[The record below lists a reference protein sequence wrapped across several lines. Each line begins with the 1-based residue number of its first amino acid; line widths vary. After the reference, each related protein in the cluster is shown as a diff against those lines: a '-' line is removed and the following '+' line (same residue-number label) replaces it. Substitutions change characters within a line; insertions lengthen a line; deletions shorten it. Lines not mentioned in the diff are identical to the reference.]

1 VYEYCARRC
10 SMEMS
15 RGAAASAPAVAES
28 PSSKP
33 AGASM
38 ETHVLVSSDTM
49 VWYTG
54 KNDSGTT
61 YFWNE
66 AGVAQYDRPADFDE
80 SVARHEMEKL
90 QCVVAAP
97 PPAPP
102 PAPPSVAPSDFDEL
116 CLKTSLRDWLSKW
129 LDCRILDRT
138 HEALEREEVFS
149 VADLAMFCALPRF
162 TECLT
167 ALTREKVLNAL
178 KDEGLISSA
187 APAPPSPP
195 GPGDSTPDWLAEASA
210 RASWRRDVEA
220 EVATEL
226 RCRAAEMASE
236 LEHAQGAVSSTISLA
251 EHAQAASRHATT
263 QRPATAPVT
272 ARETGYYITV
282 TGGGACYHLTPMCSG
297 LRQAGVMRVA
307 STGGRRLCNIC
318 AGVNAK
324 PLICAGVNAKPLIR
338 APSTALMS
346 ARHVYYTSTTGHQRS
361 SAVISGH
368 LPRPL
373 VARLVYYTT
382 RTGKKYHTDRCCS
395 GLRNA
400 ATIFEVTSR
409 PELDACILCCRR

>member
-1 VYEYCARRC
+1 
-10 SMEMS
+10 
-15 RGAAASAPAVAES
+15 
-28 PSSKP
+28 
-33 AGASM
+33 M

-54 KNDSGTT
+54 KNASGTT

-97 PPAPP
+97 PPT
-102 PAPPSVAPSDFDEL
+102 PPSVAPSDFDEL

-149 VADLAMFCALPRF
+149 VADLAMFGALPRF
-162 TECLT
+162 NECLT

-195 GPGDSTPDWLAEASA
+195 GPDDSTPDWLAEASA
-210 RASWRRDVEA
+210 RASRRRDVEA

-251 EHAQAASRHATT
+251 EHAQGAVSSTISLAEHAQGAVSSTISLAGHAQAASRYATT
-263 QRPATAPVT
+263 QRPATAPMT

-324 PLICAGVNAKPLIR
+324 PLICAGVNAKPLICAGVNAKPLIG

-346 ARHVYYTSTTGHQRS
+346 ARHVCYTSTTGHQRS
-361 SAVISGH
+361 SAFISGH

-373 VARLVYYTT
+373 VARHVYYTT

-409 PELDACILCCRR
+409 PELDACNLCCRR

>member
-1 VYEYCARRC
+1 
-10 SMEMS
+10 
-15 RGAAASAPAVAES
+15 
-28 PSSKP
+28 
-33 AGASM
+33 
-38 ETHVLVSSDTM
+38 
-49 VWYTG
+49 
-54 KNDSGTT
+54 
-61 YFWNE
+61 
-66 AGVAQYDRPADFDE
+66 
-80 SVARHEMEKL
+80 
-90 QCVVAAP
+90 
-97 PPAPP
+97 
-102 PAPPSVAPSDFDEL
+102 
-116 CLKTSLRDWLSKW
+116 
-129 LDCRILDRT
+129 
-138 HEALEREEVFS
+138 
-149 VADLAMFCALPRF
+149 
-162 TECLT
+162 
-167 ALTREKVLNAL
+167 VLNAL

-195 GPGDSTPDWLAEASA
+195 WPGDSTPDWLAEASA
-210 RASWRRDVEA
+210 RASRRRDVEA

-251 EHAQAASRHATT
+251 EHAHGAVSITISLAGHAQGAVSSTISLAEHAQGAVSSTISLAEHAQGAVSSTISLAEHAQGAVSSTISLAEHAQGAVSSTISLAEHAQAASRYATT
-263 QRPATAPVT
+263 QRPATAPKT

-324 PLICAGVNAKPLIR
+324 PLICAGVNAKPLIG

-346 ARHVYYTSTTGHQRS
+346 ARHVCYTSTTGHQRS
-361 SAVISGH
+361 SAFISGH

-373 VARLVYYTT
+373 VARHVYYTT

-409 PELDACILCCRR
+409 PELDACLLCCRR

>member
-1 VYEYCARRC
+1 
-10 SMEMS
+10 
-15 RGAAASAPAVAES
+15 
-28 PSSKP
+28 
-33 AGASM
+33 
-38 ETHVLVSSDTM
+38 
-49 VWYTG
+49 
-54 KNDSGTT
+54 
-61 YFWNE
+61 
-66 AGVAQYDRPADFDE
+66 
-80 SVARHEMEKL
+80 
-90 QCVVAAP
+90 
-97 PPAPP
+97 
-102 PAPPSVAPSDFDEL
+102 
-116 CLKTSLRDWLSKW
+116 LKTSLRDWLSKW

-195 GPGDSTPDWLAEASA
+195 WPGDSTPDWLAEASA
-210 RASWRRDVEA
+210 RASRRRDVEA

-251 EHAQAASRHATT
+251 GHAQGAVSSTISLAERAQAASRYATT
-263 QRPATAPVT
+263 QRPATAPMT

-324 PLICAGVNAKPLIR
+324 PLICAGVNAKPLIGAGVNAKPLIR

-373 VARLVYYTT
+373 VARHVYYTT

-395 GLRNA
+395 GLRSANEV
-400 ATIFEVTSR
+400 FEVTSR
-409 PELDACILCCRR
+409 PELDACIRGHQRSSEVITGHYRSSEVTSRPELDACNLCCRR